1 MIWIDYAILAVVG
14 ISGVVSLMRGF
25 LREALSLIGWIA
37 AFWVAIAFSG
47 EAAILIE
54 AHVSAP
60 SVRHAI
66 AFAVLFVGVL
76 LLSGVVLHLMGLL
89 VEKTGLSGTDRTLGI
104 LFGVLRGVVIVGL
117 LVLLAGLTPLPRDP
131 WWSRSVFLPHF
142 ERVANEIR
150 AFLPPD
156 IQERIR
162 FGPGS
167 GPAPGTEPEPAPGLT
182 LGTEPEPASGTESGP
197 APGTEPEPASGT
209 ESGPA
214 SGTESGPA
222 PGTEPEPASGTESG
236 PAG

>member
-47 EAAILIE
+47 EAAVLIE

-76 LLSGVVLHLMGLL
+76 LLSGVFLHLMGLL

-131 WWSRSVFLPHF
+131 WWSQSVFLPHF
-142 ERVANEIR
+142 EQVANEIR
-150 AFLPPD
+150 AYLPPD

-162 FGPGS
+162 FKPESGPGPGTEPGPAPETELGPES
-167 GPAPGTEPEPAPGLT
+167 AAKPGLAFGTAPGPAPG
-182 LGTEPEPASGTESGP
+182 SK
-197 APGTEPEPASGT
+197 
-209 ESGPA
+209 
-214 SGTESGPA
+214 
-222 PGTEPEPASGTESG
+222 SG

>member
-1 MIWIDYAILAVVG
+1 MIWIDYALLAVIG
-14 ISGVVSLMRGF
+14 ISGAVSLMRGF
-25 LREALSLIGWIA
+25 LREVLSLIGWVA

-47 EAAILIE
+47 EAAALLE

-66 AFAVLFVGVL
+66 AFAALFVGVL
-76 LLSGVVLHLMGLL
+76 LLSGVVLRLMGLL

-104 LFGVLRGVVIVGL
+104 LFGVLRGVVIAGL

-131 WWSRSVFLPHF
+131 WWSQSVFLPHF

-150 AFLPPD
+150 AYLPPD

-162 FGPGS
+162 FGPESGPGPGTEPGPVPETELGPES
-167 GPAPGTEPEPAPGLT
+167 AAKPGLAVGTAPGPAPG
-182 LGTEPEPASGTESGP
+182 SK
-197 APGTEPEPASGT
+197 
-209 ESGPA
+209 
-214 SGTESGPA
+214 
-222 PGTEPEPASGTESG
+222 SG

>member
-14 ISGVVSLMRGF
+14 ISGVISLMRGF

-47 EAAILIE
+47 EAATLIE

-150 AFLPPD
+150 AFLPLD

-162 FGPGS
+162 FGP
-167 GPAPGTEPEPAPGLT
+167 A
-182 LGTEPEPASGTESGP
+182 LGTEPGPAFGTEPGPAFGAESGPALGTEPGPALGTESGSALGTESGP
-197 APGTEPEPASGT
+197 APGAESGT
-209 ESGPA
+209 A
-214 SGTESGPA
+214 S
-222 PGTEPEPASGTESG
+222 GTEPEPAG
-236 PAG
+236 

>member
-1 MIWIDYAILAVVG
+1 MIWIDYALLAVIG

-25 LREALSLIGWIA
+25 LREALSLIGWVA

-47 EAAILIE
+47 GAAALIE

-66 AFAVLFVGVL
+66 AFAALFVGVL
-76 LLSGVVLHLMGLL
+76 LLTGVALHLMGLL

-104 LFGVLRGVVIVGL
+104 LFGVLRGVVIAGL

-162 FGPGS
+162 FGPEFGPAPE
-167 GPAPGTEPEPAPGLT
+167 PAPGTEPEPAPGST
-182 LGTEPEPASGTESGP
+182 SGTAGRFST
-197 APGTEPEPASGT
+197 APR
-209 ESGPA
+209 
-214 SGTESGPA
+214 
-222 PGTEPEPASGTESG
+222 PGIIPSA
-236 PAG
+236 

>member
-1 MIWIDYAILAVVG
+1 MIWIDYALLAVVG
-14 ISGVVSLMRGF
+14 ISGAVSLMRGF
-25 LREALSLIGWIA
+25 LREVLSLIGWVA

-47 EAAILIE
+47 EAATLIE

-150 AFLPPD
+150 AYLPPD

-162 FGPGS
+162 FGPES
-167 GPAPGTEPEPAPGLT
+167 GPESGPGPGTEPDPVPETELGPESAAKPGLAFGTAPG
-182 LGTEPEPASGTESGP
+182 SK
-197 APGTEPEPASGT
+197 
-209 ESGPA
+209 
-214 SGTESGPA
+214 
-222 PGTEPEPASGTESG
+222 SG